1 MHCIIIIKQ
10 NLLYIVCVLHCT
22 LPYCTLP
29 YIRMSWT
36 ITVHNRVQ
44 QSLCCLVQLV
54 RSAGSV
60 REIGETAAEVGSTAG
75 DIDTITVIVCKTL
88 SPMNGLL
95 QVLGPVLQ
103 RSLYTCIAAN
113 ALQLAWVVCES

>member
-22 LPYCTLP
+22 LLYCTLPYCTLP

-36 ITVHNRVQ
+36 ITVHYRVQ
-44 QSLCCLVQLV
+44 QSLCWLVQLV

-75 DIDTITVIVCKTL
+75 DIDTVTVIV
-88 SPMNGLL
+88 
-95 QVLGPVLQ
+95 V
-103 RSLYTCIAAN
+103 
-113 ALQLAWVVCES
+113 